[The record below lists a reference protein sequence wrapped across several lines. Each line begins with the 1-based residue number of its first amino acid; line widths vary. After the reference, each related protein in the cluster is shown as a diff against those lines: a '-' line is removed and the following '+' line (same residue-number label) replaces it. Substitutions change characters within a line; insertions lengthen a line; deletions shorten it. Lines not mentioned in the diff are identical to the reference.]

1 MVHMFHSRQA
11 IGTLL
16 IAVLLISARTDGQAS
31 ARAALEGP
39 EAAVDM
45 PGLQQADR
53 LIDNAIAEGRCPGAV
68 MLVGKGDNLIY
79 CRAYGNRALEPTK
92 KPQTVDAIFDM
103 ASLTK
108 AVATAPSIMIL
119 AERGKLNV
127 ADRVAKYLPDFA
139 ENGKQDV
146 TIEQLLLHRGGLIPD
161 NDIADYV
168 NGPAEAWKRIDALPL
183 KWPPGTHFAYS
194 DVGYIV
200 LGKMVEVV
208 SGKPLD
214 QFARENI
221 FEPLGMTHTRFQP
234 PQNWQDLCAPTEQ
247 RDGHWMVGEVHDP
260 RSYALGGV
268 AGHAGLFSTASDLS
282 RFCRMLQHHG
292 MLDGKRVFSEWTYE
306 AMVQARTL
314 PDGTG
319 CRGYGFDIDT
329 PYSGCRGD
337 RFERGATFGHTG
349 FTGTMFWVDPIHQ
362 CYLILLTNSV
372 HPNGKGNILRLR
384 HEVATVVAEAL
395 LGKASPTTAPA
406 TRPAV
411 AQAQAPV
418 LCGIDVLEQNHFEP
432 LRGKRVALVTNHTG
446 ADLHGNRT
454 IDLLAAAR
462 GVHLT
467 KLLSPEH
474 GLYGQVDTK
483 VADTVDPNT
492 GLHVYSLYGKTEKP
506 TPEMLQ
512 DIDAVVYDIQDVGA
526 RFYTYTTTLGYCME
540 AAAEA
545 KIPIFVLD
553 RPNPITGLIVD
564 GPLADQDDLSFI
576 AFAPIPVAHGMTH
589 GELARFFNE
598 ERHIHCDLHVIPMKN
613 WRRSMWWD
621 QTGRTWINPSPNM
634 RNTNQ
639 ALLYPGVCL
648 LEATN
653 VSVGR
658 GTDQPFEILGAPW
671 IDGRKLAEALNA
683 ANVPGLR
690 FVPITFT
697 PSSSKFSG
705 KVCQGCYVE
714 VIDRMSV
721 EPVRAGLAIAWTL
734 KRLFG
739 DAFQIDLVG
748 HLLRN
753 RQTLEVLKT
762 TDDPPQLWR
771 SWEKQLEEFKAMRAK
786 YLLYLQ

>member
-1 MVHMFHSRQA
+1 MR
-11 IGTLL
+11 
-16 IAVLLISARTDGQAS
+16 
-31 ARAALEGP
+31 
-39 EAAVDM
+39 
-45 PGLQQADR
+45 
-53 LIDNAIAEGRCPGAV
+53 
-68 MLVGKGDNLIY
+68 
-79 CRAYGNRALEPTK
+79 
-92 KPQTVDAIFDM
+92 
-103 ASLTK
+103 
-108 AVATAPSIMIL
+108 
-119 AERGKLNV
+119 
-127 ADRVAKYLPDFA
+127 
-139 ENGKQDV
+139 
-146 TIEQLLLHRGGLIPD
+146 
-161 NDIADYV
+161 
-168 NGPAEAWKRIDALPL
+168 
-183 KWPPGTHFAYS
+183 
-194 DVGYIV
+194 
-200 LGKMVEVV
+200 
-208 SGKPLD
+208 
-214 QFARENI
+214 
-221 FEPLGMTHTRFQP
+221 
-234 PQNWQDLCAPTEQ
+234 
-247 RDGHWMVGEVHDP
+247 
-260 RSYALGGV
+260 LGGV

-329 PYSGCRGD
+329 AYSSIRGD
-337 RFERGATFGHTG
+337 RFERGLTFGHTG

-446 ADLHGNRT
+446 LDLQGNRT
-454 IDLLAAAR
+454 IDLLGAAS

-474 GLYGQVDTK
+474 GLYGQVDAK
-483 VADTVDPNT
+483 VADTVDPKT

-639 ALLYPGVCL
+639 AALLYPGVCL

-734 KRLFG
+734 KPPLRRRISNRSRRPFAAKQA
-739 DAFQIDLVG
+739 DA
-748 HLLRN
+748 
-753 RQTLEVLKT
+753 
-762 TDDPPQLWR
+762 
-771 SWEKQLEEFKAMRAK
+771 
-786 YLLYLQ
+786 